1 MESYHP
7 IKIGLS
13 LPHIGEAA
21 SVESI
26 SYAARFADSE
36 GFDSLWVIDRIL
48 WPAEPQTSY
57 PPSPDGSWPE
67 VYQNVFDPIETL
79 SYVAG
84 ITQRIK
90 LATGIIDM
98 LYQNPLILAN
108 RLATLDQLSQ
118 GRLLLGLGIG
128 HSKDE
133 FQASGVPFENRG
145 QRADEYLEILK
156 KVWYN
161 DTVEHKGKFYNIPKS
176 KVGPKPYQKKIPI
189 YLAGFAP
196 KALERIINSNAN
208 GWVAIPQLSMDGF
221 QQGRDYLRNAAKENG
236 RDPQTVEFP
245 SLVFP
250 EVTENDLGED
260 RQLMNG
266 SVQQIAHDIKE
277 LAKEG
282 INHVNLVFDFS
293 SHAPDLKKRL
303 QFAKQIKD
311 ALIPSVLEIKKEV
324 KV

>member
-1 MESYHP
+1 MNQL
-7 IKIGLS
+7 KIGFS
-13 LPHIGEAA
+13 LPHMGSLATAENIA
-21 SVESI
+21 
-26 SYAARFADSE
+26 YAARFAETE

-48 WPAEPQTSY
+48 WPAKPQTPY

-67 VYQNVFDPIETL
+67 IYQNVMDPISTL
-79 SYVAG
+79 TYVAG

-108 RLATLDQLSQ
+108 RLAALDQFSH
-118 GRLLLGLGIG
+118 GRLLLGLGVG

-133 FQASGVPFENRG
+133 YDAAGVPFEKRG
-145 QRADEYLEILK
+145 KRVDEYLQVLN
-156 KVWYN
+156 KVWY
-161 DTVEHKGKFYNIPKS
+161 DKSVEHKGEYYNIPKS
-176 KVGPKPYQKKIPI
+176 IIGPKPYQKKIPI

-196 KALERIINSNAN
+196 KALERIINSGAN

-221 QQGRDYLRNAAKENG
+221 KQGRDYLRKIAQEKG

-250 EVTENDLGED
+250 EVTENDLGSD
-260 RQLMNG
+260 RQQMNG
-266 SVQQIAHDIKE
+266 SIQQIAQDILE
-277 LAKEG
+277 LQKLG

-293 SHAPDLKKRL
+293 SVANNLKKRL
-303 QFAKQIKD
+303 NYAKQLRD
-311 ALIPSVLEIKKEV
+311 AVTPSIMVRK
-324 KV
+324 

>member
-1 MESYHP
+1 M
-7 IKIGLS
+7 KIGFS
-13 LPHIGEAA
+13 LPHMGKIATPENIA
-21 SVESI
+21 
-26 SYAARFADSE
+26 YAARFGDTE

-48 WPAEPQTSY
+48 WPAEPQTPY

-79 SYVAG
+79 TYVAG

-118 GRLLLGLGIG
+118 GRLMLGLGLG

-133 FQASGVPFENRG
+133 FEASGVSFENRG
-145 QRADEYLEILK
+145 QRADEYLEVLN
-156 KVWYN
+156 KVWY
-161 DTVEHKGKFYNIPKS
+161 DETVEHKGKFYRIPKS
-176 KVGPKPYQKKIPI
+176 KVGPKPHQKKIPI

-196 KALERIINSNAN
+196 KALERIIKSNAN
-208 GWVAIPQLSMDGF
+208 GWAAIPQLGMDGF
-221 QQGRDYLRNAAKENG
+221 KEGRDYLRKAAKENG

-250 EVTENDLGED
+250 EVTKDDLGTD
-260 RQLMNG
+260 RQPMNG
-266 SVQQIAHDIKE
+266 TIEQIVNDIQD

-282 INHVNLVFDFS
+282 VNHVNLVFDFAS
-293 SHAPDLKKRL
+293 NANDLKSRL
-303 QFAKQIKD
+303 GYAKQIKD
-311 ALIPSVLEIKKEV
+311 AIIPSVLAK
-324 KV
+324 